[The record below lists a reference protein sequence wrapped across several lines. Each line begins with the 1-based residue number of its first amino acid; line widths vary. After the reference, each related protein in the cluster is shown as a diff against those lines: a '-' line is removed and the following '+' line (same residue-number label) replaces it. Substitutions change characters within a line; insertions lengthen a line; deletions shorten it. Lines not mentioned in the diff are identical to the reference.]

1 MISFGFDSS
10 KIDEKYGSETSTI
23 KTNSTLFNCS
33 LFENNSQ
40 GLESKFPEDKLF
52 TGMHH
57 IFDQHKQAVTR
68 VHFANND
75 KSLLACCSMDG
86 TLSICQ
92 LTPPPATVL
101 YILKGHTS
109 CVNEFEWSLSN
120 DLIVSCS
127 FDCTIRM
134 WDTAFGECLRVIKD
148 PNECSVLTCA
158 FQPINNNMVVI
169 GNYKGYIHVINVST
183 GLPVKGGSLRTN
195 TNSRV
200 QSLVF
205 DNSGLILW
213 AGDSKGFIYSFL
225 FNIQTGCL
233 NSFSRYLVNY
243 DSVITYISVKNWIL
257 KDGRHCFMLVNCA
270 PNGLLL
276 FEVNREMRLLL
287 KYRFHVKHQN
297 KSLSIRSSFG
307 PLTTNKEG
315 IYVVSGSEDC
325 NVYFYADYKFMK
337 SKKDEEQ
344 FTTKLQGHSSPVLD
358 VCFNYDE
365 SLLAT
370 SDISGN
376 VFVWRK
382 DQNQSI

>member
-1 MISFGFDSS
+1 MNKKSNDNNSNI
-10 KIDEKYGSETSTI
+10 KIDCPSLSTSQVKI
-23 KTNSTLFNCS
+23 CNQNLSA
-33 LFENNSQ
+33 
-40 GLESKFPEDKLF
+40 KFPEDKLF

-68 VHFANND
+68 VYFANND

-109 CVNEFEWSLSN
+109 CVYEFEWSLSN
-120 DLIVSCS
+120 DLIASCS
-127 FDCTIRM
+127 FDCTVRM
-134 WDTAFGECLRVIKD
+134 WDTASGECLRIIKD
-148 PNECSVLTCA
+148 PNECPILTCC

-169 GNYKGYIHVINVST
+169 GNYKGYIYVINAST
-183 GLPVKGGSLRTN
+183 GIPVKDGSLRTS

-200 QSLVF
+200 QCLVF

-213 AGDSKGFIYSFL
+213 AGDSRGFISSFL
-225 FNIQTGCL
+225 FDIPTGSL
-233 NSFSRYLVNY
+233 SRLSRCLVNH
-243 DSVITYISVKNWIL
+243 DSLITDITVKHWTLRNR
-257 KDGRHCFMLVNCA
+257 RHCFMLINCA
-270 PNGLLL
+270 PNDLLL
-276 FEVNREMRLLL
+276 FEVNREMRLVL

-307 PLTTNKEG
+307 PLTSNKEG

-325 NVYFYADYKFMK
+325 DVYFYADYNFMK
-337 SKKDEEQ
+337 GTKSNEQ
-344 FTTKLQGHSSPVLD
+344 FTNKLQGHSSPVLD

-370 SDISGN
+370 SDTSGN
-376 VFVWRK
+376 VIVWRK